1 MDDEHN
7 NGRPKATPVMDG
19 LMSEEE
25 LAAEIGR
32 GVRTLARWRS
42 IGEGPKFVRIGRQLL
57 YRRES
62 VRAWILGLEQDA

>member
-7 NGRPKATPVMDG
+7 NDRPKATPVMDD

-32 GVRTLARWRS
+32 GVRTLARWRAL
-42 IGEGPKFVRIGRQLL
+42 GEGPKFLRIGRELR